1 MSYILETFQEVIWN
15 YQEHFWR
22 KNLPVR
28 DIPQIFL
35 FRNNFWGHYL
45 VGENVKKYENIG
57 HLVKQ
62 SHFFIIVHKLGQTVP
77 FWGRFQLQKLWKSRK
92 EWDYSSKSTWPFL
105 KYTFVQKQ
113 SKSQRNRSLN
123 QVYERAFIETFN
135 GNCYIGN
142 QLLKPIIF
150 WNWSGLKWHFGNFR
164 TNEITVYW
172 KKTIIDKSWR
182 A

>member
-105 KYTFVQKQ
+105 KSIFVKNKAKVREIDP
-113 SKSQRNRSLN
+113 STKYMR
-123 QVYERAFIETFN
+123 EP
-135 GNCYIGN
+135 
-142 QLLKPIIF
+142 LLKL
-150 WNWSGLKWHFGNFR
+150 SM
-164 TNEITVYW
+164 EIVTLG
-172 KKTIIDKSWR
+172 ISF
-182 A
+182 